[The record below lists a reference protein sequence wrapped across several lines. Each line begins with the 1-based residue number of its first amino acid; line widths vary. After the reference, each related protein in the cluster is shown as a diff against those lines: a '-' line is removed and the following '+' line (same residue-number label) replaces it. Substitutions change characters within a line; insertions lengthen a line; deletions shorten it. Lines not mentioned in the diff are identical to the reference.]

1 MHIEPGILSAAKVV
15 AANAAALATLATY
28 SPKLVRHPVIL
39 VKTVLAAAFFSVFM
53 EIFHLPVGASELHF
67 VGASAVYFI
76 FGFVPTLFGFALGL
90 LLQGALFEPQDLIHL
105 GVNSLSLMVPLIAV
119 HETFGK
125 RFFARGESKLP
136 VSWAQILKFDAA
148 YYAGVVSMVGFWLLM
163 GNEATPV
170 YDWAIFAASY
180 LPLVLCEPIFT
191 YVALKL
197 LGRIENNSAVRRFT
211 VVGELATR

>member
-15 AANAAALATLATY
+15 AANAAALATLGVYA
-28 SPKLVRHPVIL
+28 PKLVRAPTEL
-39 VKTVLAAAFFSVFM
+39 VKTVLAAGFFSVFM
-53 EIFHLPVGASELHF
+53 ELYHLPVGASELHF

-76 FGFVPTLFGFALGL
+76 FGFLPTLFGFALGL
-90 LLQGALFEPQDLIHL
+90 LLQGALFEPQDLVHL

-119 HETFGK
+119 HETLGK
-125 RFFARGESKLP
+125 RFFARGADKTP
-136 VSWAQILKFDAA
+136 VTWAGILKFDAA
-148 YYAGVVSMVGFWLLM
+148 YYSGVVTMVAFWLLL

-180 LPLVLCEPIFT
+180 VPLVLCEPIFT

-197 LGRIENNSAVRRFT
+197 LGRLETNATVRRFT
-211 VVGELATR
+211 TLGQLSAR

>member
-15 AANAAALATLATY
+15 AANAAALATLGVYA
-28 SPKLVRHPVIL
+28 PKLVRAPTEL

-53 EIFHLPVGASELHF
+53 EVFHLPVGASELHF

-90 LLQGALFEPQDLIHL
+90 LLQGALFEPQDLVHL
-105 GVNSLSLMVPLIAV
+105 GVNALSLMVPLIAV
-119 HETFGK
+119 HETLGK
-125 RFFARGESKLP
+125 RFFARGAERTP
-136 VSWAQILKFDAA
+136 VTWVGILKFDAA
-148 YYAGVVSMVGFWLLM
+148 YYSGVVTMVAFWLLL

-180 LPLVLCEPIFT
+180 VPLVLCEPIFT

-197 LGRIENNSAVRRFT
+197 LGRMETNATVKRFT
-211 VVGELATR
+211 TLGQLSAH